1 MVVDEG
7 IHQNLDPSPMNS
19 GASTFNSFLTR
30 GYTYCLLLITLLLI
44 SNLSIQY
51 SDFAIPMDIQKR
63 MLIVLLCFICSYK
76 KVKKKKKKKKNWAM

>member
-30 GYTYCLLLITLLLI
+30 GYTYCLLLITYASSFDPDQDRL
-44 SNLSIQY
+44 
-51 SDFAIPMDIQKR
+51 
-63 MLIVLLCFICSYK
+63 K
-76 KVKKKKKKKKNWAM
+76 KVNFEKRKPADASKSMKNYPACKKLMKSLTHVR

>member
-1 MVVDEG
+1 MAIVVCNV
-7 IHQNLDPSPMNS
+7 IK
-19 GASTFNSFLTR
+19 TKICTR
-30 GYTYCLLLITLLLI
+30 LLLI

-76 KVKKKKKKKKNWAM
+76 KVKKKLGHLDFVGFEPIT

>member
-30 GYTYCLLLITLLLI
+30 GYTNCLLLITLLLI
-44 SNLSIQY
+44 SNLRIQY

-63 MLIVLLCFICSYK
+63 MLIVFIMFYLFI
-76 KVKKKKKKKKNWAM
+76 